1 MSFVCS
7 NWTEANM
14 FITLFQLSLREN
26 PLVVNFVSDMLHNP
40 PSLLELA
47 GRTIKLYNIEIPD
60 GELPATLRNYLRSAH
75 RCVNPKC
82 KGQLWLR
89 Y

>member
-1 MSFVCS
+1 
-7 NWTEANM
+7 
-14 FITLFQLSLREN
+14 
-26 PLVVNFVSDMLHNP
+26 MLHNP

-60 GELPATLRNYLRSAH
+60 AELPLTLRSYLKSAH

-82 KGQLWLR
+82 KGK
-89 Y
+89 